1 MVIEQE
7 VFYGQTEFEVE
18 NKIHWFLDEPGVSYI
33 DSEDYRE
40 NDTSYATVLTYHYTP
55 SEY

>member
-1 MVIEQE
+1 MKIEHE
-7 VFYGQTEFEVE
+7 IFYGQTEFETE
-18 NKIHWFLDEPGVSYI
+18 NKIHMFLDNPGVSYV

-40 NDTSYATVLTYHYTP
+40 NDTSYATVLYYHYTP